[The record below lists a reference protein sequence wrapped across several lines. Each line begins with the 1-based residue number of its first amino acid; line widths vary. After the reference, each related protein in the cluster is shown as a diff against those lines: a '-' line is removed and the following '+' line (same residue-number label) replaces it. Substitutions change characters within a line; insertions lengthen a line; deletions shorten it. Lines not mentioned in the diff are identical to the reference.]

1 MRNREEVL
9 RQLSNL
15 PEGSAPILIVG
26 GGINGIGLYRDL
38 ALQNVPAILI
48 DKNDFSS
55 GTSAAPSR
63 LIHGGLRY
71 LETGEFELVRESVI
85 ERNHLLRNAPH
96 LVKPIPVWVPAFS
109 WLGGMFSA
117 GLRFL
122 KLRKTPGAKGILV
135 VKLGLVFFDRF
146 GGSSQTMPAH
156 RLVPRAESRSRMPGL
171 SDKVR
176 AVAEYYDARLVH
188 PERLAL
194 ELVEDAERDC
204 PQSLAIPYVSLEE
217 TRDGGVHLK
226 DEITGET
233 FAMNPRLVV
242 NCAGAWADEVDRRLN
257 IDKRLIGGTRGS
269 HLVMRR
275 PDLARQLG
283 DGMLYFETRDFR
295 ACLVYALDP
304 ENILLGT
311 TDIRASDPEG
321 ASCSDEEIDY
331 LFDVLEQ
338 VLPGAK
344 AQRSQIVFAY
354 AGIRPL
360 PWSGDATT
368 GAISRDHALHEFEP
382 RSDRSFPVL
391 TLVGGKWTTYRACAE
406 QVCDAVLKR
415 LAVKRSGSTLSQAIG
430 ATRDLPTD
438 QVGRDRALQDIVEAS
453 GLERVLAAQL
463 MQRYGGKAGQVA
475 AMVADGGRQAL
486 GRDGQYR
493 EGEIRWIVRN
503 ERVTRLADIVLRRTL
518 LPFENAITADTITGI
533 AAIAASELGWDEARR
548 AEEVKLTTALLTRH
562 HRVKSLVAAAPLA
575 QDSIS
580 AL

>member
-9 RQLSNL
+9 RQLRSL
-15 PEGSAPILIVG
+15 PDGSAPVLIVG

-38 ALQNVPAILI
+38 ALQNVPAVLI
-48 DKNDFSS
+48 DKYDFSS

-71 LETGEFELVRESVI
+71 LETGEFELVRESVV

-122 KLRKTPGAKGILV
+122 KLKKTPGAKGILV
-135 VKLGLVFFDRF
+135 VKLGLIFFDRF
-146 GGSSQTMPAH
+146 GGSSQTMPGH

-176 AVAEYYDARLVH
+176 AVAEYYDARLLH

-194 ELVEDAERDC
+194 ELVKDAERDC
-204 PQSLAIPYVSLEE
+204 PLSLAIPYVSLEGSQ
-217 TRDGGVHLK
+217 DGVVRLK
-226 DEITGET
+226 DGISGEV
-233 FAMNPRLVV
+233 FALKPRLVI
-242 NCAGAWADEVDRRLN
+242 NCAGAWADEVDSRLN

-269 HLVMRR
+269 HLIMHR
-275 PDLARQLG
+275 PDLAQQLG

-295 ACLVYALDP
+295 ACLVYALDS

-311 TDIRASDPEG
+311 TDIRASDPEA

-331 LFDVLEQ
+331 LFGVLEQ

-344 AQRSQIVFAY
+344 GQRSEIVFAY

-368 GAISRDHALHEFEP
+368 GSISRDHALHEFEP
-382 RSDRSFPVL
+382 RPDRSFPVL

-406 QVCDAVLKR
+406 QICDAVLSR
-415 LAVKRSGSTLSQAIG
+415 LAKKRAGSTLAQAIG
-430 ATRDLPTD
+430 AARDLPTD
-438 QVGRDRALQDIVEAS
+438 QIGRDRVVNEIVEVS
-453 GLERVLAAQL
+453 GLERVLVAKL
-463 MQRYGGKAGQVA
+463 VERYGGKAGEVA
-475 AMVADGGRQAL
+475 AMVADGGRQSL

-493 EGEIRWIVRN
+493 AGEIRWIVRN

-518 LPFENAITADTITGI
+518 LPFENAITADSITGI

-548 AEEVKLTTALLTRH
+548 AEEIKLTTALLTQQ
-562 HRVKSLVAAAPLA
+562 HRVRSLVAA
-575 QDSIS
+575 
-580 AL
+580 

>member
-9 RQLSNL
+9 RQLSDL
-15 PEGSAPILIVG
+15 PDGSRPILIVG

-38 ALQNVPAILI
+38 ALQNVPAVLI
-48 DKNDFSS
+48 DKYDFSS

-63 LIHGGLRY
+63 LVHGGLRY
-71 LETGEFELVRESVI
+71 LETGEFELVRESVV

-122 KLRKTPGAKGILV
+122 KLKKTPGAKGILV

-146 GGSSQTMPAH
+146 GGSSQIMPRH
-156 RLVPRAESRSRMPGL
+156 RLVPRAESRGRMPGL

-176 AVAEYYDARLVH
+176 AVAEYYDARLLH

-194 ELVEDAERDC
+194 ELIKDAERDC
-204 PQSLAIPYVSLEE
+204 PQSLAIPYISLEE
-217 TRDGGVHLK
+217 NRDGVVRLK
-226 DEITGET
+226 DGITGET
-233 FAMNPRLVV
+233 FAINPQLVV
-242 NCAGAWADEVDRRLN
+242 NCAGAWVDEVDRRLN
-257 IDKRLIGGTRGS
+257 IDKQLIGGTRGS
-269 HLVMRR
+269 HLVMHR

-295 ACLVYALDP
+295 ACLVYALDSK
-304 ENILLGT
+304 NILLGT
-311 TDIRASDPEG
+311 TDIRASDPEA

-344 AQRSQIVFAY
+344 GQRSEIVFAY

-368 GAISRDHALHEFEP
+368 GTISRDHALHEFEP
-382 RSDRSFPVL
+382 QPDRPFPVL

-406 QVCDAVLKR
+406 QICDAVLKR
-415 LAVKRSGSTLSQAIG
+415 LAIRRSGSTLLQAIG
-430 ATRDLPTD
+430 VARDFPTD
-438 QVGRDRALQDIVEAS
+438 EIGRDRALEDIVNAS
-453 GLERVLAAQL
+453 GLEPALVAKLLR
-463 MQRYGGKAGQVA
+463 RYGGTAGQVA

-486 GRDGQYR
+486 GRDCQYH
-493 EGEIRWIVRN
+493 EGEIRWIARN

-533 AAIAASELGWDEARR
+533 ATIAASELGWDEARR

-562 HRVKSLVAAAPLA
+562 HRVKSLVAA
-575 QDSIS
+575 
-580 AL
+580 

>member
-9 RQLSNL
+9 RQLRGL
-15 PEGSAPILIVG
+15 PDGSAPILIVG

-38 ALQNVPAILI
+38 ALQNVPAVLI
-48 DKNDFSS
+48 DKYDFSS

-85 ERNHLLRNAPH
+85 ERNHLLRNASH

-122 KLRKTPGAKGILV
+122 KLKKTPGAKGILV

-146 GGSSQTMPAH
+146 GGSSQTMPGH

-176 AVAEYYDARLVH
+176 AVAEYYDARLLH

-194 ELVEDAERDC
+194 ELVKDAERDC
-204 PQSLAIPYVSLEE
+204 PLSLAIPYVSLEASQ
-217 TRDGGVHLK
+217 DGVVRLK
-226 DEITGET
+226 DGISGEM
-233 FAMNPRLVV
+233 FALSPRLVI
-242 NCAGAWADEVDRRLN
+242 NCAGAWADEVDSRLN

-269 HLVMRR
+269 HLIMHR

-295 ACLVYALDP
+295 ACLVYALDS

-311 TDIRASDPEG
+311 TDIRASDPG
-321 ASCSDEEIDY
+321 AASCSDEEIDY
-331 LFDVLEQ
+331 LFGVLEQ
-338 VLPGAK
+338 VLPGARG
-344 AQRSQIVFAY
+344 QRSEIVFAY

-368 GAISRDHALHEFEP
+368 GSISRDHALHEFEP
-382 RSDRSFPVL
+382 RPDRPFPVL

-406 QVCDAVLKR
+406 QICDAVLKR
-415 LAVKRSGSTLSQAIG
+415 LSIARSGSTLAQAIG
-430 ATRDLPTD
+430 AARDLPTD
-438 QVGRDRALQDIVEAS
+438 QIERDRVVDDIVDAS
-453 GLERVLAAQL
+453 GLERALVARL
-463 MQRYGGKAGQVA
+463 MERYGGKAGQVA
-475 AMVADGGRQAL
+475 AMVADGGRKEL

-503 ERVTRLADIVLRRTL
+503 ERVTRLADIILRRTL

-533 AAIAASELGWDEARR
+533 AAIAASELDWDEARR
-548 AEEVKLTTALLTRH
+548 AEEVKLITALLTQH
-562 HRVKSLVAAAPLA
+562 HRVRSLVAA
-575 QDSIS
+575 
-580 AL
+580 

>member
-1 MRNREEVL
+1 MRSREEVL
-9 RQLSNL
+9 QQLSGL
-15 PEGSAPILIVG
+15 PVGSAPILIVG

-38 ALQNVPAILI
+38 ALQKVPAVLI
-48 DKNDFSS
+48 DKGDFSS

-63 LIHGGLRY
+63 LVHGGLRY

-109 WLGGMFSA
+109 WLGGLFSA

-122 KLRKTPGAKGILV
+122 KLKKTPGPKGILA
-135 VKLGLVFFDRF
+135 VKLGLLFFDRF
-146 GGSSQTMPAH
+146 GGASQTMPRH
-156 RLVPRAESRSRMPGL
+156 RLVPRAESRGRMPGL
-171 SDKVR
+171 SDKVC
-176 AVAEYYDARLVH
+176 AVAEYYDARLLH

-194 ELVEDAERDC
+194 ELIKDAERDC

-217 TRDGGVHLK
+217 TRDGVVRLK
-226 DEITGET
+226 DGITGEM
-233 FAMNPRLVV
+233 FAMCPRLVV

-269 HLVMRR
+269 HLIMRR

-283 DGMLYFETRDFR
+283 DGMLYFETRDLR
-295 ACLVYALDP
+295 ACLVYALDSK
-304 ENILLGT
+304 NILLGT
-311 TDIRASDPEG
+311 TDIRANDPEA

-338 VLPGAK
+338 VLPGARG
-344 AQRSQIVFAY
+344 QRSEIVFAY

-360 PWSGDATT
+360 PWSGDTTT

-382 RSDRSFPVL
+382 RSDRPFPVL

-415 LAVKRSGSTLSQAIG
+415 LDLRRSGSTLLQAIG
-430 ATRDLPTD
+430 VARDFPTD
-438 QVGRDRALQDIVEAS
+438 EIGRDRAVEDIVNAS
-453 GLERVLAAQL
+453 GLESALVAKLLR
-463 MQRYGGKAGQVA
+463 RYGGAAGQVS

-486 GRDGQYR
+486 GRDGPYH
-493 EGEIRWIVRN
+493 EGEIRWIARN

-518 LPFENAITADTITGI
+518 LPFEDAITADTITGI

-548 AEEVKLTTALLTRH
+548 AEEVKLTTSLLTQH
-562 HRVKSLVAAAPLA
+562 HRVKSLVAASPHV
-575 QDSIS
+575 DVF
-580 AL
+580 